1 MHCGDINLNVG
12 TATAR
17 KKDKT
22 MKQAIVNGRIIG
34 PATAE
39 RGYVEWSDGVITAV
53 GEGEYKGDAGLVTDA
68 GGEWVSPGF
77 IDIHTHG
84 AGGYDFMDCTIEAYL
99 GSAEMS
105 ARHGATTIFP
115 TTLAS
120 TNENL
125 FETFEVFRCAL
136 PLNTKGANMPGLHL
150 EGPYFAYNQRGA
162 QDPRYL
168 RNPRPEEYD
177 AILAA
182 SDDIRRM
189 SLAPELDGALE
200 LGRVLRSKGIL
211 ASIAHSDALFEE
223 AVEAFHNGYT
233 HVTHLYSC
241 TSSVVRRNAF
251 RYAGVVEA
259 AYWLDD
265 MTVEIITDGV
275 HLPKSL
281 LQLVYKL
288 KGADRTVLITD
299 SMRAAGMPEG
309 RYVLGARD
317 SGMEVVVED
326 GVAKLTDRSA
336 FAGSVATA
344 DRCVRTMRRRA
355 EVSVPEAVKMM
366 TATPARVMHI
376 DGRKGSLATGK
387 DADILIFNDD
397 IGIQRVVIGGE
408 TRF

>member
-1 MHCGDINLNVG
+1 MV
-12 TATAR
+12 A
-17 KKDKT
+17 T
-22 MKQAIVNGRIIG
+22 MKQAIVNGRIIAPG
-34 PATAE
+34 KTGC
-39 RGYVEWSDGVITAV
+39 GYVEWDGGVITDV
-53 GEGEYKGDAGLVTDA
+53 GFGAYRGEAKSVVDA

-77 IDIHTHG
+77 IDIHLHG
-84 AGGYDFMDCTIEAYL
+84 AGGYDFMDCTVEAFL
-99 GSAEMS
+99 GAAEMA

-125 FETFEVFRCAL
+125 FEAFDTFLQAK
-136 PLNTKGANMPGLHL
+136 PLNERGADMPGLHL

-168 RNPRPEEYD
+168 RDPRPEEYL

-200 LGRVLRSKGIL
+200 LGRVLRDRGIL

-223 AVEAFHNGYT
+223 AVEAFRNGYT
-233 HVTHLYSC
+233 HVTHFYSC

-251 RYAGVVEA
+251 RYAGIVEA

-265 MTVEIITDGV
+265 MTVEIIADGV

-309 RYVLGARD
+309 NYILGARD
-317 SGMEVVVED
+317 AGMPVVVED
-326 GVAKLTDRSA
+326 GVAKLPDRSA

-344 DRCVRTMRRRA
+344 DRAVRTMARLA
-355 EVSVPEAVKMM
+355 EIPIPEAVRMM
-366 TATPARVMHI
+366 TATPARVMRVE
-376 DGRKGSLATGK
+376 DRKGSLAVGK
-387 DADILIFNDD
+387 DADILIFNDNVEL
-397 IGIQRVVIGGE
+397 QCVILRGE
-408 TRF
+408 KRF

>member
-1 MHCGDINLNVG
+1 MP
-12 TATAR
+12 AA
-17 KKDKT
+17 
-22 MKQAIVNGRIIG
+22 IG
-34 PATAE
+34 PPPDHRYSYA
-39 RGYVEWSDGVITAV
+39 RVLAV
-53 GEGEYKGDAGLVTDA
+53 T
-68 GGEWVSPGF
+68 
-77 IDIHTHG
+77 
-84 AGGYDFMDCTIEAYL
+84 FMDCTVEAYL
-99 GSAEMS
+99 GAAEMS

-125 FETFEVFRCAL
+125 FETFEVFRRAQ
-136 PLNTKGANMPGLHL
+136 PLNTKGADMPGLHL

-168 RNPRPEEYD
+168 RDPRPEEYD

-200 LGRVLRSKGIL
+200 LGRVLRAKGIL

-223 AVEAFHNGYT
+223 TVEAFRNGYT

-251 RYAGVVEA
+251 RYAGIVEA

-275 HLPKSL
+275 HLPESL
-281 LQLVYKL
+281 LRLVYKL

-309 RYVLGARD
+309 RYVLGPGIRVWRSWSRTVWPSWPTGAH
-317 SGMEVVVED
+317 SP
-326 GVAKLTDRSA
+326 VASQRRT
-336 FAGSVATA
+336 
-344 DRCVRTMRRRA
+344 RCVRTMHRLA
-355 EVSVPEAVKMM
+355 EVPVPEAVKMM
-366 TATPARVMHI
+366 TATPARVMRI
-376 DGRKGSLATGK
+376 DDRKGSLEAGK
-387 DADILIFNDD
+387 GADILIFDD
-397 IGIQRVVIGGE
+397 NIGIQRVVIAGE